1 MGLINS
7 EYQTRLRYWI
17 TVLKSEFYEPLGE
30 IVWDAYRTKEHLSA
44 TEVLNKTFTPVSPG
58 FCWGE
63 SWEYCWFKSKIVLPK
78 EATGKQIVL
87 NLVPG
92 GESTIFVNGQS
103 FGTYRSEQCNPMN
116 EKHHFF
122 IDNIL
127 TSDATEGESFEILM
141 ETYAGH
147 YYPEPYGGCTCGPYM
162 EGLYSNPLKEGERR
176 RLGSCTYGIW
186 NEEAYQLY
194 MDVCT
199 LGKILETTDRTSLRA
214 AKIAEALET
223 FTRIVD
229 FEQEKE
235 KRQAGY
241 RESRAM
247 LKPLL
252 EAENGSTMPTIY
264 AIGNAHIDLAWLWP
278 FEETYRKTARTFS
291 AQLRMMERYPEYK
304 FIQSQPAAYEMCRQ
318 HYPELYERIK
328 KAIKG
333 GQWIADGAM
342 WVEPDTNMA
351 GGEALIRQL
360 LYGKEYYKKEFGID
374 SQVLWLPD
382 TFGYTAA
389 LPQILKGC
397 GVKYLVTQ
405 KIFWSYN
412 QGEKFPYHYF
422 KWQGMDGTEV
432 VSFLPTS
439 YVYKTDPGTTNVV
452 WRNRS
457 QERDLEAFLLPFGYG
472 DGGGGPCR
480 DHLEYAERQKNLE
493 GSLPIKM
500 AGPMEFFQ
508 DMEEKGGPKNT
519 YVGELYFSAH
529 RGTYTTQASIKK
541 NNRKG
546 ELTMRELEFWSAF
559 AALCGMKY
567 PKEKIEELWKVVLL
581 HQFHD
586 ILPGTSLERVYEE
599 AEKAFAGIYQ
609 EADEMLQKAFGNLLS
624 DEPNAVT
631 VFNSLSF
638 ERRCMVTLPEHFQ
651 AGAVL
656 TDGTY
661 LPVEKT
667 EKGYETIVTLPACG
681 AIALRPASE
690 EQKSARIPA
699 TITRVDGGYIMENQ
713 YIRTFVNCRGEI
725 VSFIL
730 KESGREF
737 AAETMNTF
745 HMYKDVPRLF
755 DAWDIDSHYIDQEM
769 EGAVNITVEEVQ
781 QGIEAV
787 LKVRGTINESSYIQY
802 IRLQEEGK
810 RLEFE
815 TEVDWRETHKLL
827 KVAFPVDVY
836 AENAINEMQFGY
848 VERPAHRS
856 RTYEKD
862 RYEVCNHR
870 YSAFCDGAHG
880 AAVLNDCKYGISMNK
895 NRLELTLLRAAM
907 SPVLRSDNGIN
918 RFTYAFTAW
927 EGPFAECDVVC
938 QGFEMNVKPIVME
951 GALDVSFIHIDQ
963 PNIVLDT
970 VKMAEDGSGD
980 IILRLYESKKAAV
993 TTNIHVNVDCEN
1005 AYLCDMLENKLEEVQ
1020 EVNGGFSIP
1029 FRAFEIKTIRITAR
1043 KGHNE

>member
-1 MGLINS
+1 MNS
-7 EYQTRLRYWI
+7 EYQTRLRYWV
-17 TVLKSEFYEPLGE
+17 TVLKTEFYEPLGE
-30 IVWDAYRTKEHLSA
+30 IAWEAYQTKEHLSA
-44 TEVLNKTFTPVSPG
+44 TEVINKTFAPVSPG

-63 SWEYCWFKSKIVLPK
+63 SWEYCWFKSSIVLP
-78 EATGKQIVL
+78 EAATGKQIVL

-103 FGTYRSEQCNPMN
+103 FGTYRSEQCNPIN
-116 EKHHFF
+116 EKHHFLV
-122 IDNIL
+122 DNVL
-127 TSDATEGESFEILM
+127 TTDGIKGETFELLM

-147 YYPEPYGGCTCGPYM
+147 YYPEPYAGCTYGPYI
-162 EGLYSNPLKEGERR
+162 EGLYPNPLKEGERR
-176 RLGSCTYGIW
+176 TLGSCTYGIW
-186 NEEAYQLY
+186 HEEAYQLY

-214 AKIAEALET
+214 VKIAEALEK

-229 FEQEKE
+229 FEQEKG
-235 KRQAGY
+235 KRQASY
-241 RESRAM
+241 REARAM

-264 AIGNAHIDLAWLWP
+264 AIGNAHIDLAWMWP
-278 FEETYRKTARTFS
+278 FEETHRKTTRTFS

-318 HYPELYERIK
+318 HYPELFERIK
-328 KAIKG
+328 EAIKG

-397 GVKYLVTQ
+397 DVKYLVTQ

-439 YVYKTDPGTTNVV
+439 YVYKTDPGTTNSV
-452 WRNRS
+452 WKNRS

-480 DHLEYAERQKNLE
+480 DHLEYAERQRNLE
-493 GSLPIKM
+493 GSLPMKM

-529 RGTYTTQASIKK
+529 RGTYTTQALMKK
-541 NNRKG
+541 HNRKG
-546 ELTMRELEFWSAF
+546 EFAMRELEFWSAF
-559 AALCGMKY
+559 ASLYGMTY

-586 ILPGTSLERVYEE
+586 ILPGTCIERVYEE
-599 AEKAFAGIYQ
+599 TEKAFTEIYQ
-609 EADEMLQKAFGNLLS
+609 QADEMLGKAFRTLLS
-624 DEPNAVT
+624 DESNAIT

-638 ERRCMVTLPEHFQ
+638 ERRCMVTLPERFQ
-651 AGAVL
+651 TGVTL
-656 TDGTY
+656 SDGTY

-667 EKGYETIVTLPACG
+667 SNGYEAIVTLPACG
-681 AIALRPASE
+681 AITLRPASE
-690 EQKSARIPA
+690 TKKAERTLA
-699 TITRVDGGYIMENQ
+699 TITRVDGGYVMENKH
-713 YIRTFVNCRGEI
+713 IRTLVNWRGEI

-737 AAETMNTF
+737 ATESMNTL

-787 LKVRGTINESSYIQY
+787 LKVRGTIHESSYIQY

-815 TEVDWRETHKLL
+815 TEIDWRETHKLL

-856 RTYEKD
+856 RAFEKD

-880 AAVLNDCKYGISMNK
+880 AAVLNDCKYGISMNQ

-918 RFTYAFTAW
+918 KFTYAFTAW
-927 EGPFAECDVVC
+927 EGPFAQCDVVR
-938 QGFEMNVKPIVME
+938 QGYEMNVKPIIMD

-970 VKMAEDGSGD
+970 VKVAEDGSGD
-980 IILRLYESKKAAV
+980 IILRLYESKKSAV
-993 TTNIHVNVDCEN
+993 TSNVYVNANFEK
-1005 AYLCDMLENKLEEVQ
+1005 AYYCDMLENELEEVQ
-1020 EVNGGFSIP
+1020 EGNEGLSVP
-1029 FRAFEIKTIRITAR
+1029 FRAFEIKTIRL
-1043 KGHNE
+1043 KNDK

>member
-30 IVWDAYRTKEHLSA
+30 IVWDAYRTKEHFSA
-44 TEVLNKTFTPVSPG
+44 TEVLNKTFAPVSPG

-103 FGTYRSEQCNPMN
+103 FGTYRSEQCNPVN

-127 TSDATEGESFEILM
+127 TSDATEGECFELLM

-147 YYPEPYGGCTCGPYM
+147 YYPEPYAGCTYGPYM
-162 EGLYSNPLKEGERR
+162 EGLYPNPLKEGERR

-214 AKIAEALET
+214 AKIAEALEK

-229 FEQEKE
+229 FEQEKG
-235 KRQAGY
+235 KRQASY

-264 AIGNAHIDLAWLWP
+264 AIGNAHIDLAWMWP
-278 FEETYRKTARTFS
+278 FEETCRKTARTFS

-328 KAIKG
+328 EAIKS

-439 YVYKTDPGTTNVV
+439 YAYKTDPGTTNSV
-452 WRNRS
+452 WKNRS

-508 DMEEKGGPKNT
+508 DMDEKGGPKNT

-529 RGTYTTQASIKK
+529 RGTYTTQALMKK

-546 ELTMRELEFWSAF
+546 EFTMRELEFWSAF
-559 AALCGMKY
+559 ATLCGMAY

-586 ILPGTSLERVYEE
+586 ILPGTCIERVYEE

-609 EADEMLQKAFGNLLS
+609 EADEMLEKAFHNLLS
-624 DEPNAVT
+624 DEPHAVT

-656 TDGTY
+656 SDGTY

-667 EKGYETIVTLPACG
+667 SKGYETIVTLPACG

-690 EQKSARIPA
+690 EQKPARIPA

-713 YIRTFVNCRGEI
+713 YIRTLVNWRGEI

-737 AAETMNTF
+737 ATESMNTL

-815 TEVDWRETHKLL
+815 TEIDWRETHKLL

-880 AAVLNDCKYGISMNK
+880 AAVLNDCKYGISMNQ

-907 SPVLRSDNGIN
+907 SPVLRSDNGVN
-918 RFTYAFTAW
+918 KFTYAFTAW
-927 EGPFAECDVVC
+927 EGSFAECDIVY
-938 QGFEMNVKPIVME
+938 QGYEMNVKPIVME

-993 TTNIHVNVDCEN
+993 TTNIHVNVDYEN

-1020 EVNGGFSIP
+1020 EVNGGLSVP

-1043 KGHNE
+1043 KGQNE